1 MAGENILDILGYQE
15 ARRMMQM
22 PIIDKNHRVLE
33 DATRHVDDSV
43 LICESPEIQLN
54 EMRTEVFFLMPDFL
68 EDPTDKDLKYLKK
81 NIELS
86 KLSFENLCVSLNG
99 FVKKISLSLN
109 KLNKPTLELKKEI
122 NAILSKFEE
131 TIRGLCAPLV
141 SQTEG
146 LNTID
151 TTILNEDQKKELEV
165 DKSMIDN
172 DIYKF
177 LGESDK
183 LNQNYHKLF
192 LQILESIEIL
202 CDTINEIPNPVQE
215 LQNEI
220 EEGLSNFEEFLE
232 SITEENKNQ
241 NFDNKL
247 IEIQKFFKAII
258 QKFEFIKSNAQNKCN
273 ILDDQYKKRY
283 DSFSNIKIKVRESI
297 EKLTCGAEKI
307 KSDITNI
314 REKYKQKRIELP
326 QMNLS
331 EIIIEQVYNAIDEA
345 SNQEKVELIQIH
357 EEVPKPEPKKLSL
370 DLLYIMDTTG
380 SMEGYVYATKI
391 GLIDIMEKIIS
402 CCNEMVNINLGFIG
416 YKDIAEI
423 KSKEYVDIDFTKDH
437 FEVKDKISKIIV
449 GGGDDTA
456 EDVAFAFER
465 ALDKKWDDESIKF
478 AILDCDAP
486 CHGLDYHDKDLL
498 DDYPNGVPNRR
509 KIEDLVTELYE
520 KNVSL
525 CCVKLSETTNL
536 MYSIFESIYKR
547 SNNDKCKFYLAS
559 LKDPKQLANLIIQ
572 NSSDVIR
579 QFA

>member
-1 MAGENILDILGYQE
+1 M
-15 ARRMMQM
+15 
-22 PIIDKNHRVLE
+22 
-33 DATRHVDDSV
+33 
-43 LICESPEIQLN
+43 
-54 EMRTEVFFLMPDFL
+54 
-68 EDPTDKDLKYLKK
+68 
-81 NIELS
+81 
-86 KLSFENLCVSLNG
+86 
-99 FVKKISLSLN
+99 
-109 KLNKPTLELKKEI
+109 
-122 NAILSKFEE
+122 
-131 TIRGLCAPLV
+131 
-141 SQTEG
+141 
-146 LNTID
+146 NTID

-297 EKLTCGAEKI
+297 EKLTYKAEKI
-307 KSDITNI
+307 KFDITNI
-314 REKYKQKRIELP
+314 REKYKQRKIELP
-326 QMNLS
+326 QMALS

-416 YKDIAEI
+416 YKDISEI
-423 KSKEYVDIDFTKDH
+423 KSKEYVDIDFTEDH
-437 FEVKDKISKIIV
+437 FDVKNKISKIIV

-456 EDVAFAFER
+456 EDFAFAFEK
-465 ALDKKWDDESIKF
+465 ALEKKLDDGSIKF
-478 AILDCDAP
+478 AILVCDAP
-486 CHGLDYHDKDLL
+486 CHGLDYHDKDIL
-498 DDYPNGVPNRR
+498 DDYPNGVSNRR

-547 SNNDKCKFYLAS
+547 
-559 LKDPKQLANLIIQ
+559 
-572 NSSDVIR
+572 
-579 QFA
+579 

>member
-15 ARRMMQM
+15 AKRMIQL
-22 PIIDKNHRVLE
+22 PIIDENHRILE
-33 DATRHVDDSV
+33 DATRCVDDSV
-43 LICESPEIQLN
+43 LICENPEIQLN
-54 EMRTEVFFLMPDFL
+54 EMRTEVFFLMPEFL

-86 KLSFENLCVSLNG
+86 KSSFEDLCVSLNE
-99 FVKKISLSLN
+99 FIKVISISLNSLN
-109 KLNKPTLELKKEI
+109 EPTLKLKKEI
-122 NAILSKFEE
+122 NTILTKFEE

-151 TTILNEDQKKELEV
+151 ITILSEEQKKELEV
-165 DKSMIDN
+165 DKSMIDK
-172 DIYKF
+172 DINKF
-177 LGESDK
+177 LDESDK
-183 LNQNYHKLF
+183 LNKNYHKLF
-192 LQILESIEIL
+192 SQILEPIQIL
-202 CDTINEIPNPVQE
+202 CDTINEIPNPVIE
-215 LQNEI
+215 LQNEV
-220 EEGLSNFEEFLE
+220 EEGISKFEEFLE

-247 IEIQKFFKAII
+247 IEIQRFFKAII
-258 QKFEFIKSNAQNKCN
+258 LKFEYIKSNAKNKCN

-283 DSFSNIKIKVRESI
+283 DSFSKVKMKVRESI
-297 EKLTCGAEKI
+297 EKLTYKAEKI
-307 KSDITNI
+307 KFDIINI

-326 QMNLS
+326 QMQLS
-331 EIIIEQVYNAIDEA
+331 EIIIEQVYNAIDET
-345 SNQEKVELIQIH
+345 SNKEKEELDKIGI
-357 EEVPKPEPKKLSL
+357 EVPIPEPKKLSL

-380 SMEGYVYATKI
+380 SMEGYVNATKI

-416 YKDIAEI
+416 YKDVAEI
-423 KSKEYVDIDFTKDH
+423 KTKEYVDIDFTKDH

-449 GGGDDTA
+449 GGGEDTA
-456 EDVAFAFER
+456 EDVAFAFEK
-465 ALDKKWDDESIKF
+465 ALEKKWGDESIKF
-478 AILDCDAP
+478 AILVCDAP
-486 CHGLDYHDKDLL
+486 CHGLDYHDIDLM

-509 KIEDLVTELYE
+509 KIEDLVTELYN

-525 CCVKLSETTNL
+525 CCVKLSETTNI
-536 MYSIFESIYKR
+536 MYSLFESIYKQ
-547 SNNDKCKFYLAS
+547 SNNDKCRFYLAS
-559 LKDPKQLANLIIQ
+559 LVDPKQLANLIIQ